1 MITGYLYSLS
11 GKHILIVELKGYTL
25 RLDKISN
32 RKVVMEPKFSGHET
46 FPLRHGWLYKS
57 ANLLNKNSVLSTSST
72 KDVRRAIVELGV
84 GKNMVNSIRYW
95 SEACSIVETKK
106 NDASQSLTNIGKYLF
121 LSNADE
127 SSGSRASKKRCVA
140 NDPFFERV
148 GSVWLIHFLL
158 NFDEDVLTSYRY
170 FFNIAAMQ
178 TFEKTMLVYDIE
190 REIKVL
196 CDKEVKESTIKKD
209 VDCFL
214 HTYSSKQL
222 SNGKKNVSI
231 GEDHFAS
238 PLIELGL
245 IRDLGKGN
253 YSSILDERPN
263 LPTEIFSYAL
273 LRFVSEIKASETAG
287 FDALLSDQCSPGKI
301 FRLSERGLGVQLDN
315 AVKQYPSLFEET
327 DTQGMRQV
335 RVLKT
340 FNKNETFQFILD
352 DYYRGSK

>member
-1 MITGYLYSLS
+1 
-11 GKHILIVELKGYTL
+11 
-25 RLDKISN
+25 
-32 RKVVMEPKFSGHET
+32 MEPKFSGHET
-46 FPLRHGWLYKS
+46 FPLRYGWLFKS
-57 ANLLNKNSVLSTSST
+57 ANLLNIKGNLNTSSA
-72 KDVRRAIVELGV
+72 KDVQEAIVELGV
-84 GKNMVNSIRYW
+84 GKNMVSAIRYW
-95 SEACSIVETKK
+95 SEACSIVKTLK
-106 NDASQSLTNIGKYLF
+106 NDASQSLTDIGRYLF
-121 LSNADE
+121 LASNDE
-127 SSGSRASKKRCVA
+127 STTRNVGVA
-140 NDPFFERV
+140 NDPFLERI
-148 GSVWLIHFLL
+148 GSIWLIHFLL

-170 FFNIAAMQ
+170 FFNLSSMQ
-178 TFEKTMLVYDIE
+178 NFEKAKLVYDID

-253 YSSILDERPN
+253 YSSILDERPS

-315 AVKQYPSLFEET
+315 AVKQ
-327 DTQGMRQV
+327 
-335 RVLKT
+335 
-340 FNKNETFQFILD
+340 
-352 DYYRGSK
+352 

>member
-1 MITGYLYSLS
+1 LRYSYGYNLSLD
-11 GKHILIVELKGYTL
+11 VT
-25 RLDKISN
+25 SN
-32 RKVVMEPKFSGHET
+32 RQSKMEPKFSGHET
-46 FPLRHGWLYKS
+46 FPLRYGWLYKS
-57 ANLLNKNSVLSTSST
+57 ANLLKRKGNISTS
-72 KDVRRAIVELGV
+72 KAEDVQDAIVELGV
-84 GKNMVNSIRYW
+84 GKNMVNAIRYW
-95 SEACSIVETKK
+95 SESCSIVTSQK
-106 NDASQSLTNIGKYLF
+106 NDASQSLTEIGKYLF
-121 LSNADE
+121 LL
-127 SSGSRASKKRCVA
+127 SRSEEAGCVVHDKKIA
-140 NDPFFERV
+140 TDPFLERV
-148 GSVWLIHFLL
+148 GTIWLIHFLL

-170 FFNIAAMQ
+170 FFNMAAMQ
-178 TFEKTMLVYDIE
+178 NFEKTMLVYDIE

-196 CDKEVKESTIKKD
+196 CDKDVRESTIKKD

-214 HTYSSKQL
+214 HTYASKQL
-222 SNGKKNVSI
+222 AKGKKNKTI
-231 GEDHFAS
+231 GEEHFAS

-253 YSSILDERPN
+253 YSSILDERPS

-301 FRLSERGLGVQLDN
+301 FRLSERGLGAQLDN
-315 AVKQYPSLFEET
+315 AVKKYPNLFEET

-340 FNKNETFQFILD
+340 FNENETFQFILD

>member
-1 MITGYLYSLS
+1 
-11 GKHILIVELKGYTL
+11 
-25 RLDKISN
+25 
-32 RKVVMEPKFSGHET
+32 MEPKFSGHET
-46 FPLRHGWLYKS
+46 FPLRYGWLYKS
-57 ANLLNKNSVLSTSST
+57 ATLLNKKTKLSTSSNE
-72 KDVRRAIVELGV
+72 DVQDAIIELGV
-84 GKNMVNSIRYW
+84 GKNMVNAIRYW
-95 SEACSIVETKK
+95 SEACSIVETQK
-106 NDASQSLTNIGKYLF
+106 NDAAQSLTAVGRYLF
-121 LSNADE
+121 LLPDIEKEKSHE
-127 SSGSRASKKRCVA
+127 QSKKIA
-140 NDPFFERV
+140 NDPFLERV
-148 GSVWLIHFLL
+148 GSIWLIHFLL
-158 NFDEDVLTSYRY
+158 NFDENIITSYRY
-170 FFNIAAMQ
+170 FFNLSSMQ
-178 TFEKTMLVYDIE
+178 NFEKAKLVYDID

-214 HTYSSKQL
+214 HTYSSKPL

-231 GEDHFAS
+231 GEEHFAS

-253 YSSILDERPN
+253 YSSILDERPS

-287 FDALLSDQCSPGKI
+287 FDALLSDQCAPGKI

-315 AVKQYPSLFEET
+315 AVKQYPNLFEET

-340 FNKNETFQFILD
+340 FNENETFQFILD

>member
-1 MITGYLYSLS
+1 
-11 GKHILIVELKGYTL
+11 
-25 RLDKISN
+25 
-32 RKVVMEPKFSGHET
+32 MEPKFSGHET
-46 FPLRHGWLYKS
+46 FPLRYGWLYKS
-57 ANLLNKNSVLSTSST
+57 TNLLNKNSALSTSST
-72 KDVRRAIVELGV
+72 KDVQRAIVELGV

-95 SEACSIVETKK
+95 SEACSIVKTKK

-127 SSGSRASKKRCVA
+127 SSGSRVSKKGGVA
-140 NDPFFERV
+140 NDPFLERI
-148 GSVWLIHFLL
+148 GSIWLIHFLL
-158 NFDEDVLTSYRY
+158 NFDESAITSCRY
-170 FFNIAAMQ
+170 FFNMSAMQ
-178 TFEKTMLVYDIE
+178 NFEKTKLVYDIE
-190 REIKVL
+190 REIKIL

-214 HTYSSKQL
+214 HTYASRQSAK
-222 SNGKKNVSI
+222 GKKDNVI
-231 GEDHFAS
+231 GEEHFAS
-238 PLIELGL
+238 PLVELGL

-315 AVKQYPSLFEET
+315 AVKQYPNLFEET

-340 FNKNETFQFILD
+340 FNENETFQFILD

>member
-1 MITGYLYSLS
+1 
-11 GKHILIVELKGYTL
+11 
-25 RLDKISN
+25 
-32 RKVVMEPKFSGHET
+32 MEPKFSGHET
-46 FPLRHGWLYKS
+46 FPLRYGWLYKS
-57 ANLLNKNSVLSTSST
+57 ATLLNKKTKLSTSRNE
-72 KDVRRAIVELGV
+72 DVQDAIIELGV
-84 GKNMVNSIRYW
+84 GKNMVNAIRYW
-95 SEACSIVETKK
+95 SEACSIVETQK
-106 NDASQSLTNIGKYLF
+106 NDAAQSLTAVGRYLF
-121 LSNADE
+121 LLPDIENEKSHE
-127 SSGSRASKKRCVA
+127 QSKKIA
-140 NDPFFERV
+140 NDPFLERE
-148 GSVWLIHFLL
+148 GSIWLIHFLL
-158 NFDEDVLTSYRY
+158 NFDENIITSYRY
-170 FFNIAAMQ
+170 FFNMSAMQ
-178 TFEKTMLVYDIE
+178 SFEKSKLIFDID
-190 REIKVL
+190 REVKIL

-214 HTYSSKQL
+214 HTYSSKPL

-231 GEDHFAS
+231 GEEHFAS

-253 YSSILDERPN
+253 YSSILDERPS

-315 AVKQYPSLFEET
+315 AVKKYPNLFEET

-340 FNKNETFQFILD
+340 FNENETFQFILD

>member
-1 MITGYLYSLS
+1 
-11 GKHILIVELKGYTL
+11 
-25 RLDKISN
+25 
-32 RKVVMEPKFSGHET
+32 MEPKFSGHET
-46 FPLRHGWLYKS
+46 FPLRYGWLYKS
-57 ANLLNKNSVLSTSST
+57 VNLLNKKGNLSTSNV
-72 KDVRRAIVELGV
+72 KDVQGAIVELGV
-84 GKNMVNSIRYW
+84 GKNMVNAIRYW
-95 SEACSIVETKK
+95 SEACSIVKTLK
-106 NDASQSLTNIGKYLF
+106 NDASQSLTDIGKYLF
-121 LSNADE
+121 LSSSNSGTKRAE
-127 SSGSRASKKRCVA
+127 SFA
-140 NDPFFERV
+140 NDPFLERV

-158 NFDEDVLTSYRY
+158 NFNEDVLTSYRF
-170 FFNIAAMQ
+170 FFNISALQ
-178 TFEKTMLVYDIE
+178 IFEKAKLVYSID
-190 REIKVL
+190 REISAL
-196 CDKEVKESTIKKD
+196 CGKDVKESTIKKD

-214 HTYSSKQL
+214 HTYASKQL
-222 SNGKKNVSI
+222 AKDKKDKAI

-253 YSSILDERPN
+253 YSSILDERPS

-301 FRLSERGLGVQLDN
+301 FRLSERGLGLQLDN
-315 AVKQYPSLFEET
+315 AVKQYPNLFEET

-340 FNKNETFQFILD
+340 FNENETFQFILD

>member
-1 MITGYLYSLS
+1 
-11 GKHILIVELKGYTL
+11 
-25 RLDKISN
+25 
-32 RKVVMEPKFSGHET
+32 MEPKFSGHET
-46 FPLRHGWLYKS
+46 FPLRYGWLYKS
-57 ANLLNKNSVLSTSST
+57 ATLLNKKTKLSTSSNE
-72 KDVRRAIVELGV
+72 DVQDAIIELGV
-84 GKNMVNSIRYW
+84 GKNMVNAIRYW

-106 NDASQSLTNIGKYLF
+106 NDAAQSLTAVGRYLF
-121 LSNADE
+121 LLPDIEKEKSHE
-127 SSGSRASKKRCVA
+127 QSKKIA
-140 NDPFFERV
+140 NDPFLERV
-148 GSVWLIHFLL
+148 GSIWLIHFLL
-158 NFDEDVLTSYRY
+158 NFDENIITSYRY
-170 FFNIAAMQ
+170 FFNMSAMQ
-178 TFEKTMLVYDIE
+178 SFEKSKLIFDID
-190 REIKVL
+190 REVKIL

-222 SNGKKNVSI
+222 SKSKKSIAI
-231 GEDHFAS
+231 GEEHFAS

-253 YSSILDERPN
+253 YSSILDERPS

-273 LRFVSEIKASETAG
+273 LRFVSEIKAAETAG

-301 FRLSERGLGVQLDN
+301 FRLSERGLGAQLDN
-315 AVKQYPSLFEET
+315 AVKKYPNLFEET

-340 FNKNETFQFILD
+340 FNENETFQFILD

>member
-1 MITGYLYSLS
+1 
-11 GKHILIVELKGYTL
+11 
-25 RLDKISN
+25 
-32 RKVVMEPKFSGHET
+32 MEARFSGHET
-46 FPLRHGWLYKS
+46 FPLRYGWLYKS
-57 ANLLNKNSVLSTSST
+57 ANFLNIKGNMSTSNAI
-72 KDVRRAIVELGV
+72 DVQSAIVELGV
-84 GKNMVNSIRYW
+84 GKNMVNAIRYW
-95 SEACSIVETKK
+95 SEACSIVSTQK
-106 NDASQSLTNIGKYLF
+106 NDATQNLTDVGKYLF
-121 LSNADE
+121 LLPKSE
-127 SSGSRASKKRCVA
+127 KQRTQEQVKQVA
-140 NDPFFERV
+140 NDPFLERI
-148 GSVWLIHFLL
+148 GSIWLIHFLL

-170 FFNIAAMQ
+170 FFNLSSMQ
-178 TFEKTMLVYDIE
+178 NFEKAKLVYDID
-190 REIKVL
+190 REIKAL
-196 CDKEVKESTIKKD
+196 CDKEVKESTIRKD

-214 HTYSSKQL
+214 HTYSSKPL

-253 YSSILDERPN
+253 YSSILDERPS

-315 AVKQYPSLFEET
+315 AVKKYPNLFEET

-340 FNKNETFQFILD
+340 FNENETFQFILD

>member
-1 MITGYLYSLS
+1 
-11 GKHILIVELKGYTL
+11 
-25 RLDKISN
+25 
-32 RKVVMEPKFSGHET
+32 MEPKFSGHET
-46 FPLRHGWLYKS
+46 FPLRYGWLFKS
-57 ANLLNKNSVLSTSST
+57 ANLLNIKGNLSTSSA
-72 KDVRRAIVELGV
+72 KDVQEAIVELGV
-84 GKNMVNSIRYW
+84 GKNMVSAIRYW
-95 SEACSIVETKK
+95 SEACSIVKTLK
-106 NDASQSLTNIGKYLF
+106 NDASQSLTDIGRYLF
-121 LSNADE
+121 LASNDE
-127 SSGSRASKKRCVA
+127 LTTGKVGVA
-140 NDPFFERV
+140 NDPFLERI
-148 GSVWLIHFLL
+148 GSIWLIHFLL

-170 FFNIAAMQ
+170 FFNLSSMQ
-178 TFEKTMLVYDIE
+178 NFEKAKLVYDIG

-196 CDKEVKESTIKKD
+196 CDKEVKEGTIKKD

-214 HTYSSKQL
+214 HTYSSKPL
-222 SNGKKNVSI
+222 SKGKKNVSI

-245 IRDLGKGN
+245 IRDLGKSN
-253 YSSILDERPN
+253 YSSILDERPS

-315 AVKQYPSLFEET
+315 AVKQYPNLFEET

-340 FNKNETFQFILD
+340 FNEKETFQFILD